1 MLTLPKAQNRPN
13 RNHIRGSVSGANVCV
28 CVCVIK
34 AQKEVRMGNY
44 FIRHG
49 SRKPSSILRN
59 SSEYDNLLRALGF
72 ATITSWYT
80 WEFST
85 YTLLYYLGLEVIV
98 LDCETGKTELYKGEQ
113 DNLLSRSVIHTE
125 AFEII

>member
-1 MLTLPKAQNRPN
+1 LKELCLEGKLNNRSYEDKEGKKQYVTEIIMHEMKMLRAPKAQAETIYEPTLLKP
-13 RNHIRGSVSGANVCV
+13 VCVCVCV

-59 SSEYDNLLRALGF
+59 SLEYNNLVRKKDGIIQYQSLVRARGF
-72 ATITSWYT
+72 ATITS
-80 WEFST
+80 
-85 YTLLYYLGLEVIV
+85 
-98 LDCETGKTELYKGEQ
+98 
-113 DNLLSRSVIHTE
+113 
-125 AFEII
+125 